1 MGGLF
6 DQLQNQLQNREKE
19 GGISALDLA
28 SLPPSLRRIM
38 RTMLREV
45 ELTHPEIVDAM
56 NSVPEADRLSES
68 ELDEALASLTQ
79 QGWLIKLGVDAL
91 VTYKVNL
98 RRKAGSGLTSGIWSA
113 LDSRMK
119 EKEESTGDEEAGQA
133 NQGGNQ

>member
-6 DQLQNQLQNREKE
+6 DRLQNQLENREKE

-28 SLPPSLRRIM
+28 TLPPSLRRIM

-45 ELTHPEIVDAM
+45 ELTYPEIVEAM
-56 NSVPEADRLSES
+56 NTVPEADRLSNS
-68 ELDEALASLTQ
+68 QLDEALATLTK
-79 QGWLIKLGVDAL
+79 QGWLIQLGMDSVI
-91 VTYKVNL
+91 TYKVNL

-119 EKEESTGDEEAGQA
+119 DK
-133 NQGGNQ
+133 